1 MFDDVIFY
9 LAAAVLGSLILL
21 CSFLS
26 LKYSSGKAKLV
37 ISLAD
42 TCLITLSTLLIL
54 FVILNQCSMGQ
65 AFGPAAV
72 AIVMGS
78 LIAVAKQILYYTLR
92 RKRRLTDQ
100 QKAKLM
106 DL

>member
-1 MFDDVIFY
+1 MFEDLIFY
-9 LAAAVLGSLILL
+9 FVAAVLGSLLL
-21 CSFLS
+21 LFSFLS
-26 LKYSSGKAKLV
+26 LKYPSGKAKLV
-37 ISLAD
+37 ISLVD

-54 FVILNQCSMGQ
+54 LVLLNQCSMGQ
-65 AFGPAAV
+65 AFGPAAIAV
-72 AIVMGS
+72 VFGS
-78 LIAVAKQILYYTLR
+78 LIAAAKQILYYTLR